1 MRPRRLFAFV
11 FLLACVRLSDAGAL
25 RALAP
30 THRRVE
36 AQRPVEVE
44 AMQVAEAEREH
55 SRASAQQAG
64 WLQTEQTW
72 PALQPFSWKFPEL
85 PVDPVLE
92 PPDEFQPWRPV
103 MTAHFA
109 LRCGESKIQVEVS
122 QDLWGNGN
130 LIKPE
135 EITLGSCS
143 ATEVDN
149 RAHVLIFEYELHNC
163 DSKLVV

>member
-1 MRPRRLFAFV
+1 MRPRWLFVFV

-25 RALAP
+25 RAAAP

-72 PALQPFSWKFPEL
+72 PVLQPFSWKFPEL
-85 PVDPVLE
+85 PVDPVIE
-92 PPDEFQPWRPV
+92 PPDEFQPRRPV
-103 MTAHFA
+103 MTAHFG
-109 LRCGESKIQVEVS
+109 LKCGESKIQVEVK

-130 LIKPE
+130 LIMPD

-143 ATEVDN
+143 ATEVDSS
-149 RAHVLIFEYELHNC
+149 AHVLIFEYELHNC

>member
-1 MRPRRLFAFV
+1 MRPRRLFTLI
-11 FLLACVRLSDAGAL
+11 FLLACVRLGDAGAL
-25 RALAP
+25 RAPEPA
-30 THRRVE
+30 HRRVE

-44 AMQVAEAEREH
+44 AVQVAEAEREH
-55 SRASAQQAG
+55 SSVSPQQAG
-64 WLQTEQTW
+64 WLQAEETW

-85 PVDPVLE
+85 PVDPVVE

-135 EITLGSCS
+135 EIMLGSCS
-143 ATEVDN
+143 ATEIDN
-149 RAHVLIFEYELHNC
+149 MAHVLIFEYELHNC